1 MRVTTGPIAT
11 PETFGAD
18 GSATSAPEAVRVE
31 PAPPAGRGPSPR
43 SRRVIVAMVFI
54 GIVALA
60 IGGILLLSMTRET
73 PAWWRPATFTDTQSY
88 IAAQNLENGVATLLT
103 SARPPNEGGD
113 PTKPWTVGLRSAE
126 ANAWLNTR
134 LQKWLENQNGVK
146 FRWPSELEE
155 LRVEFN
161 DQRIYVGARI
171 RSAGQ
176 EQILTAVL
184 APEFR
189 PDGSLWL
196 PAEVVTL
203 GRLALPAKWVLGT
216 RGGRPVGGAVTN
228 VPESIA
234 ELPQTRVVL
243 SAFAGENAVMLEPT
257 IRLGDGRRVRVL
269 GLTAKDGRL
278 LITCQTVIR
287 ETAGR

>member
-1 MRVTTGPIAT
+1 
-11 PETFGAD
+11 
-18 GSATSAPEAVRVE
+18 
-31 PAPPAGRGPSPR
+31 
-43 SRRVIVAMVFI
+43 VALVFA

-60 IGGILLLSMTRET
+60 VGGISLLSMTRET

-134 LQKWLENQNGVK
+134 LQKWLESQNGVK

-155 LRVEFN
+155 LRVEFS

-189 PDGSLWL
+189 ADGSLWL

-203 GRLALPAKWVLGT
+203 GRLSVPAKWVLGK
-216 RGGRPVGGAVTN
+216 RGGGPVGEAVTN

-269 GLTAKDGRL
+269 GLSAKDGRL